1 MGQDSFAVF
10 PPPTEYESSL
20 GGDPFCRLVIVEIL
34 FAEEDCSSPVT
45 LSLLAL
51 PLSVDPFDSN
61 TVEVVKVSLDN
72 NDMCKVDLDKPMRR
86 TPREAAT
93 NNF

>member
-20 GGDPFCRLVIVEIL
+20 GGGPFCRLVIVEFL
-34 FAEEDCSSPVT
+34 FAEDDCCFPLA
-45 LSLLAL
+45 LSLF
-51 PLSVDPFDSN
+51 VDPFDFDA
-61 TVEVVKVSLDN
+61 VEAVKVSLDADN
-72 NDMCKVDLDKPMRR
+72 NDMCKVDLDKPVRR